1 MGFPT
6 LALLKE
12 NWILKILLEPL
23 LELEEN
29 SPQGKCS

>member
-12 NWILKILLEPL
+12 NWILKRLLEPL
-23 LELEEN
+23 LELEKN
-29 SPQGKCS
+29 SPQGKYS

>member
-12 NWILKILLEPL
+12 NWILKTLLEPL
-23 LELEEN
+23 LELEKN
-29 SPQGKCS
+29 SLQGKYS